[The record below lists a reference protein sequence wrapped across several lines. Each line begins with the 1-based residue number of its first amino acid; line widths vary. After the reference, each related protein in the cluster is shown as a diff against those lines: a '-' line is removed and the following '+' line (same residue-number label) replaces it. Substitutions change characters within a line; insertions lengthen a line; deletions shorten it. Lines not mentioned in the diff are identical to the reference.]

1 MFGNIL
7 EEKVRFPSRIS
18 SEAKDLLDGLLVKDP
33 YLRLGGG
40 PNDGKDVMN
49 HNFFTSIDWN
59 LLLLKR
65 VHTRE

>member
-33 YLRLGGG
+33 RFRLGGG
-40 PNDGKDVMN
+40 LNDAKDVMN
-49 HNFFTSIDWN
+49 HIFFASIDWN
-59 LLLLKR
+59 LLLLKK
-65 VHTRE
+65 VCHE